1 MSANKKYTSG
11 SSSRPADGEGSEMK
25 NTPQQ
30 TVGVTQRAID
40 RQREKNRQ
48 DAVIDSR
55 NRREQI
61 LKNRREIQKKNEQNL
76 IKQVKENFKTG
87 TPIGSYPLQKS
98 ISGDKIKYGLLDTSK
113 VKRGK

>member
-1 MSANKKYTSG
+1 MSANKTYTSG

-61 LKNRREIQKKNEQNL
+61 LKNRK
-76 IKQVKENFKTG
+76 V
-87 TPIGSYPLQKS
+87 
-98 ISGDKIKYGLLDTSK
+98 LL
-113 VKRGK
+113 